1 MVLRK
6 AGAMATTYMDISMD
20 GDTYSYKWKIAF
32 KNGTVVFKL
41 NTEFNDT
48 SPDGR
53 KIKVYRFYQ

>member
-1 MVLRK
+1 
-6 AGAMATTYMDISMD
+6 MATTYMDISMD